1 MICNNDQVQKI
12 NAHFIILRAAKTPLI
27 ELLPNILQNMRV
39 GYRKLLNLN
48 CVLVYALS
56 RWSAPFPLTF
66 CLKKL
71 YMHEMY
77 QE

>member
-39 GYRKLLNLN
+39 GYRKLINLN

-56 RWSAPFPLTF
+56 R
-66 CLKKL
+66 
-71 YMHEMY
+71 
-77 QE
+77 